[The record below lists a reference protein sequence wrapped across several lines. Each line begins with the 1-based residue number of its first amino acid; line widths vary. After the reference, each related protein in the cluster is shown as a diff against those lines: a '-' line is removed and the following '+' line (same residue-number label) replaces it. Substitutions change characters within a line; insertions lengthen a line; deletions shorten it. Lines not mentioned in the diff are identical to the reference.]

1 MRALLVAWS
10 VLLAAVLSSFAE
22 KPSPA
27 PSREP
32 VAASSLRVKLM
43 DLGGALSNEGFK
55 MRDRIWSGKIESGQ
69 PQRLAVNLFRG
80 NHYWF
85 CAAVD
90 PEGRT
95 VKVSLFQADGT
106 PVTGVDHAEPGLAA
120 VGVTAGTTGQYFV
133 QIETTGGPASDFCLL
148 YLFK

>member
-1 MRALLVAWS
+1 MRALLAAWS
-10 VLLAAVLSSFAE
+10 VLLAAVCLATAE
-22 KPSPA
+22 KPSPT
-27 PSREP
+27 PSPRP
-32 VAASSLRVKLM
+32 VAASPLRVKLM

-55 MRDRIWSGKIESGQ
+55 MRDRIWFGKIEAGQ
-69 PQRLAVNLFRG
+69 PQRLAVNLYQG

-95 VKVSLFQADGT
+95 VQISLFQADGT
-106 PVTGVDHAEPGLAA
+106 PVTGLDHAEPGLAA
-120 VGVTAGTTGQYFV
+120 VGVTAVATGQYFV
-133 QIETTGGPASDFCLL
+133 QIKTTGGPASDFCLL